1 MQLNQYNIVKQ
12 LSFNWKKFLSDL
24 QKKKKSMLK
33 NSPTLCIQLSDD
45 ERDYAVSCLAWG
57 IMVLEKTLE
66 SPLDSKEIKLVNPK
80 GNQPWIFFGRTNTEA
95 EALIFWLP
103 DAKSHWKRPWCW
115 ERLKAG
121 GEGDNG
127 GWDGWMASPTRW
139 TCVWAN
145 SGRQWRTGKPGVL
158 QSTASQR
165 VRHNLATEQQ
175 HTVHNWISF
184 ILFTN
189 AGSTQKICTWYKDGF
204 ARKYQGPQEP
214 SW

>member
-12 LSFNWKKFLSDL
+12 LSSNWKKFLSDL

-66 SPLDSKEIKLVNPK
+66 SPLDSKEIKLVNSK
-80 GNQPWIFFGRTNTEA
+80 GNQPWIFFGRTDTEA

-127 GWDGWMASPTRW
+127 GWNGRMASAAPW
-139 TCVWAN
+139 TWVWA
-145 SGRQWRTGKPGVL
+145 SSRSWLWTGVL
-158 QSTASQR
+158 QSMGSQR
-165 VRHNLATEQQ
+165 VGHEQLNWTEL
-175 HTVHNWISF
+175 NWIDCHFSNY
-184 ILFTN
+184 N
-189 AGSTQKICTWYKDGF
+189 A
-204 ARKYQGPQEP
+204 
-214 SW
+214 